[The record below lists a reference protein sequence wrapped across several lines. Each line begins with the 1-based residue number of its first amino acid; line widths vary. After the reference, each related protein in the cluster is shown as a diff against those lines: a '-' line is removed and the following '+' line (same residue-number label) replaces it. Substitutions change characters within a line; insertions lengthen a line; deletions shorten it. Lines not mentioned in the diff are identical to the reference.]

1 MSVYEFTPQDVDEA
15 YEYLKLAQEELDFSA
30 EDDED
35 TRVFAIILYCIKKT
49 KENIMG
55 NLQ

>member
-1 MSVYEFTPQDVDEA
+1 MSGYEFTPQDVDEA